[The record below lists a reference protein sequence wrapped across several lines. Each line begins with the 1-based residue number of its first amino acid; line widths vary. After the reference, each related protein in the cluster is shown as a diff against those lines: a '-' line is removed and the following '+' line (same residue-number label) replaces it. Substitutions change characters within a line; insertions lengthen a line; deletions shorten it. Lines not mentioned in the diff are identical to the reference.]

1 MTCRL
6 FKKSLFWAFLIIMLQ
21 GVLLARPTLAYEY
34 GDDLGLEEAVRFA
47 EQDLFEHKKKLRQ
60 VQQGLHTQQENF
72 EQKRRVEED
81 LLHELG
87 EIESKIITESQ
98 ELVSL
103 ANQLQI
109 EKRQTAESLVRLEAI
124 QAEKTNLARQTEKRL
139 AAYYRMGDIGV
150 LNITFS
156 AATLP
161 DLVTFH
167 EYYRH
172 MLRHDKTLIA
182 RFRDKLADLEQSRQ
196 SHQEHQVELEEAMN
210 KAKQQQEIL
219 AAAKEAR
226 KEVLGRIKMEKELY
240 RQAADVLEEA
250 ARDLLTGLEDFEKES
265 EIAHKQKEAWMI
277 ATFPLEPHKKRR
289 PGWMRG
295 FAGQKGSV
303 PPPVAGTLT
312 GASGDN
318 AAALTDEAQPSH
330 GVDFHTEPGALV
342 RAVFKGK
349 VVHAGFVK
357 GYGQLF
363 IISHNDGYY
372 TMTSGM
378 TTFLVKPGDSVDQG
392 DGIGMASDHIGSLRS
407 PIHLEIRLK
416 TEPEDPLAWLDPRH
430 IVMPPGL
437 RKSP

>member
-1 MTCRL
+1 MTCPL
-6 FKKSLFWAFLIIMLQ
+6 FQKPLFWALLIIMLQ
-21 GVLLARPTLAYEY
+21 GVLLARPALSYEY

-72 EQKRRVEED
+72 EQKRRVEEN

-87 EIESKIITESQ
+87 EIESKIIAESQ

-103 ANQLQI
+103 ANQLQR
-109 EKRQTAESLVRLEAI
+109 EKLQTAESLARLEAI
-124 QAEKTNLARQTEKRL
+124 QAEKHNLAQKTEKRL
-139 AAYYRMGDIGV
+139 AAYYRMGDIGL

-182 RFRDKLADLEQSRQ
+182 RFRDKIGDLEQSRQ
-196 SHQEHQVELEEAMN
+196 SHQEQQVELKEAMH
-210 KAKQQQEIL
+210 KARQQQGIL
-219 AAAKEAR
+219 AATKEAR

-265 EIAHKQKEAWMI
+265 EITHKQKEAWMI

-295 FAGQKGSV
+295 FAGQKGSM
-303 PPPVAGTLT
+303 PPPVTGTLI
-312 GASGDN
+312 GVAGDN
-318 AAALTDEAQPSH
+318 AAALPHEAQPSH
-330 GVDFHTEPGALV
+330 GVDFNTEPGALV

-349 VVHAGFVK
+349 VVHAGFIK
-357 GYGQLF
+357 GYGQLV
-363 IISHNDGYY
+363 IISHNDDYY

-378 TTFLVKPGDSVDQG
+378 TTFMVKPGDRVNQG
-392 DGIGMASDHIGSLRS
+392 DGIGMASEHIGALRS
-407 PIHLEIRLK
+407 PIHLEIRRK
-416 TEPEDPLAWLDPRH
+416 TEPEDPLAWLDPRQ
-430 IVMPPGL
+430 IVTAPGL
-437 RKSP
+437 R